1 MGIDGTWFK
10 GLIINNQ
17 NSLLLVEI
25 ATDMSSNSIVGWK
38 VNKSENTETTLNV
51 INQVEIVHKQEHK
64 MFATIIQSDLG
75 SGNTSQ
81 LVANSFKKSMNLIHS
96 LSFSWFKGNQVSEC
110 LNRLIKKD
118 FKIMFG
124 NRFDAIS
131 HFIQSG

>member
-1 MGIDGTWFK
+1 
-10 GLIINNQ
+10 
-17 NSLLLVEI
+17 
-25 ATDMSSNSIVGWK
+25 MSSNSIVGWK